1 MMKGLNSTAKQPPGT
16 GLLLPSREVLLWR
29 ESDLAFVIDA
39 ARRAENSGYDSVW
52 VGDSLLARPRGE
64 PLTLLAAVAGA
75 TKRVA
80 LGTAV
85 LLPLLR
91 HPISMAHAVAT
102 LDRLAEGRV
111 ILGIGPG
118 AELPGTHAELKA
130 LGVPSD
136 RRVGDMLT
144 AVERCRRLWRNEE
157 PGIELNPRPTRA
169 DGPPI
174 WLGGGGPRML
184 RLAGS
189 IFDGWLPLSPT
200 PADYESGLR
209 AVREGAEQAGRDPDG
224 VATAAY
230 LTVAISDTPDDA
242 ARQLDGYIRAY
253 YGAPA
258 EVMAR
263 TMACHAGTLESAAE
277 WFAAY
282 RAAGARHLVLRLA
295 RPDLS
300 DYNESVTA
308 LLGAAQ
314 TRN

>member
-1 MMKGLNSTAKQPPGT
+1 MKSPNSAPKQPSGT
-16 GLLLPSREVLLWR
+16 GLLLPSREVLLWK
-29 ESDLAFVIDA
+29 ESDLAFVVEA
-39 ARRAENSGYDSVW
+39 ARRAETSGYDSVW

-91 HPISMAHAVAT
+91 HPISLAHAVAT
-102 LDRLAEGRV
+102 LDRLAEGRL

-118 AELPGTHAELKA
+118 ADLPGTHAELKA
-130 LGVPSD
+130 LGVPSE
-136 RRVGDMLT
+136 RRVGDML
-144 AVERCRRLWRNEE
+144 AGVERCRRLWRNEE
-157 PGIELNPRPTRA
+157 PGIELSPRPTQTA
-169 DGPPI
+169 GPPL
-174 WLGGGGPRML
+174 WLGGAGPRML
-184 RLAGS
+184 RLAGAM
-189 IFDGWLPLSPT
+189 FDGWLPLSPT

-209 AVREGAEQAGRDPDG
+209 AVREAAEEAGRDPG
-224 VATAAY
+224 SVATGAY

-242 ARQLDGYIRAY
+242 ARQLDDYIRAY
-253 YGAPA
+253 YGVPA
-258 EVMAR
+258 EIMAR

-282 RAAGARHLVLRLA
+282 RAAGALHLVVRIA
-295 RPDLS
+295 RPNLS
-300 DYNESVTA
+300 DYDQIVHA

-314 TRN
+314 TQG

>member
-1 MMKGLNSTAKQPPGT
+1 MDAHLHLLEHSAAPETGKETRAGADAGSRVPRIHEAAMMKGLNSTAKQRPGT

-64 PLTLLAAVAGA
+64 PLTLLAAVAGG
-75 TKRVA
+75 TKPVA
-80 LGTAV
+80 LGKAG
-85 LLPLLR
+85 LLPLLPPPR
-91 HPISMAHAVAT
+91 SMAHAVAT

-157 PGIELNPRPTRA
+157 PGVELNPRPIRPA
-169 DGPPI
+169 GPPI

-184 RLAGS
+184 RLAGA

-209 AVREGAEQAGRDPDG
+209 AVRGAGEGAGVGPGRG
-224 VATAAY
+224 GTRAH
-230 LTVAISDTPDDA
+230 LTVAIADPPDDA
-242 ARQLDGYIRAY
+242 AKQLDGYIRAY
-253 YGAPA
+253 YGVPA
-258 EVMAR
+258 EIMAK
-263 TMACHAGTLESAAE
+263 TM
-277 WFAAY
+277 
-282 RAAGARHLVLRLA
+282 
-295 RPDLS
+295 
-300 DYNESVTA
+300 
-308 LLGAAQ
+308 
-314 TRN
+314 

>member
-1 MMKGLNSTAKQPPGT
+1 MMKGLSTAKQSPGT

-29 ESDLAFVIDA
+29 ESDLAFVVEA
-39 ARRAENSGYDSVW
+39 ARRAETSGYDSVW

-75 TKRVA
+75 TKRVT

-91 HPISMAHAVAT
+91 NPISMAHAVAT

-118 AELPGTHAELKA
+118 ADLPGTHAELKA

-144 AVERCRRLWRNEE
+144 AVERCRRLWRNED
-157 PGIELNPRPTRA
+157 PDLHLDPRPTRSA
-169 DGPPI
+169 GPPI

-184 RLAGS
+184 RLAGA

-209 AVREGAEQAGRDPDG
+209 AVHAAAEEAGRDPG
-224 VATAAY
+224 IVATGAY
-230 LTVAISDTPDDA
+230 LTVAISETRDDA
-242 ARQLDGYIRAY
+242 VRQLDDYIRAY
-253 YGAPA
+253 YGVPA
-258 EVMAR
+258 EIMAR

-282 RAAGARHLVLRLA
+282 RAAGARHLVVRLA

-300 DYNESVTA
+300 DYNQIVHE
-308 LLGAAQ
+308 LLGAARTQ
-314 TRN
+314 S